1 MHPLPFILYHYWRA
15 KYLAQ
20 RFRTRAELLAWQDR
34 QVQKFLWRILPR
46 SPFYQQHRGRRSIAD
61 WQQWPTIDKAMM
73 MANFDMLNTV
83 GVSQAAAF
91 AVALRAE
98 AARDFSPTLGSIT
111 VGLSSGT
118 SGSRGLFLASV
129 YERYRWAGVALAKV
143 LPASLLTAQRVAF
156 FLRANS
162 NLYATVGSRHICFEF
177 FDLLVPLARHVER
190 LNALQPTVLVAPPS
204 LLRQLAEKMV
214 RGTLRIAPQKIVAVA
229 EVLDPLDQAL
239 IQAGFGQV
247 VHQVYQAT
255 EGFLASTCRAGTL
268 HLHEE
273 FVAIQKADLDPALRK
288 FSPIITDF
296 NRTSQPIIRY
306 RLNDIL
312 TERATHCPCG
322 AHTMAL
328 ESIEGRCDDLFYLR
342 SVTGDEWVTIFPD
355 FIRRCVI
362 TSSPYIE
369 AYRVRQLA
377 PDQVEVALVAP
388 DQHRLALQQ
397 AIGAA
402 LQQLFV
408 RLECAQPQ
416 IRFCV
421 LAVEPGLHKLKRV
434 ERRFAVDE

>member
-15 KYLAQ
+15 QYLAQ
-20 RFRTRAELLAWQDR
+20 RFHTRTQLLAWQDR
-34 QVQKFLWRILPR
+34 QVQKFLRRILPR
-46 SPFYQQHRGRRSIAD
+46 SPFYQHHHSGRAIAD
-61 WQQWPTIDKAMM
+61 WQQWPTIDKTTM
-73 MANFDMLNTV
+73 MANFDRLNTV
-83 GVSQAAAF
+83 GIRQTDAF

-118 SGSRGLFLASV
+118 SGSRGIFLASAS
-129 YERYRWAGVALAKV
+129 ERYRWAGVALAKV
-143 LPASLLTAQRVAF
+143 LPAPLWTMQRVAF

-162 NLYATVGSRHICFEF
+162 NLYATVGSRRIRFEF
-177 FDLLVPLARHVER
+177 FDLLDPLARHVAR

-204 LLRQLAEKMV
+204 LLRQLASKV
-214 RGTLRIAPQKIVAVA
+214 VHGALRIAPQKIVAVA
-229 EVLDPLDQAL
+229 EVLDPLDEAL
-239 IQAGFGQV
+239 IQAGFGQT

-255 EGFLASTCRAGTL
+255 EGFLASTCRYGTL

-312 TERATHCPCG
+312 TERAAPCPCG
-322 AHTMAL
+322 ALTTAL

-342 SVTGDEWVTIFPD
+342 AAADDAWVTIFPD

-362 TSSPYIE
+362 TSSAPIE

-388 DQHRLALQQ
+388 DEHWSALQ
-397 AIGAA
+397 ATIRTA
-402 LQQLFV
+402 LQQLFD

-416 IRFCV
+416 IRFCSLTV
-421 LAVEPGLHKLKRV
+421 APGLHKLKRV
-434 ERRFAVDE
+434 ERCFVVDQ